1 MTSCICLHVSAEY
14 VCFGRS
20 CAFHLARLTNLS
32 HRHAQQCVFLNQEIA
47 AFLKSHE
54 YLVKD
59 FPSLI
64 EHVRTSCLAVR
75 STR

>member
-1 MTSCICLHVSAEY
+1 MFWAIMRFS
-14 VCFGRS
+14 FGK
-20 CAFHLARLTNLS
+20 NLS
-32 HRHAQQCVFLNQEIA
+32 HRHAQQCAFLNQEIA